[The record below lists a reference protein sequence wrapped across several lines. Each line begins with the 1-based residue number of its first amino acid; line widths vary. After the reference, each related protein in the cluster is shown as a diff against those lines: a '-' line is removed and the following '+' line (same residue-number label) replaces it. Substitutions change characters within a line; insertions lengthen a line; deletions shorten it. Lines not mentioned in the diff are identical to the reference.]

1 MAAGEGFVVP
11 LPPVAGVVPV
21 PGGVPVVDAL
31 TDGDELTSS
40 PPHPDSPIAA
50 ATKHV
55 INIPNLFTPF
65 ISVSRLL

>member
-11 LPPVAGVVPV
+11 FPPVAGVVPV
-21 PGGVPVVDAL
+21 PVVDVL
-31 TDGDELTSS
+31 GGGDELTSS

-65 ISVSRLL
+65 ISVS

>member
-21 PGGVPVVDAL
+21 PGGDAL
-31 TDGDELTSS
+31 TDGDEPTSS

-65 ISVSRLL
+65 ISVS